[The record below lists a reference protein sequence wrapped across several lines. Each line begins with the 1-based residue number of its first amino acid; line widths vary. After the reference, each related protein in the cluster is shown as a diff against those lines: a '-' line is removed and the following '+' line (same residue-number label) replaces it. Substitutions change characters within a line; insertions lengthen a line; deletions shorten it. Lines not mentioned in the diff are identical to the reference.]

1 MTSAERAS
9 VMLAVAQRID
19 HVCSCKCRNVRE
31 LAEDEAN
38 SFDAN
43 IIACMCSAAM
53 RAGLYAARGDSSAAT
68 RELAALA
75 DLATAYADLSRDPED
90 VPFPAWLPIDADV

>member
-1 MTSAERAS
+1 MNVSTIDAVRA
-9 VMLAVAQRID
+9 VNAMHHAAREVASD
-19 HVCSCKCRNVRE
+19 H
-31 LAEDEAN
+31 AGAN
-38 SFDAN
+38 DFDAS

-53 RAGLYAARGDSSAAT
+53 RAGFYAARGDSTAAT